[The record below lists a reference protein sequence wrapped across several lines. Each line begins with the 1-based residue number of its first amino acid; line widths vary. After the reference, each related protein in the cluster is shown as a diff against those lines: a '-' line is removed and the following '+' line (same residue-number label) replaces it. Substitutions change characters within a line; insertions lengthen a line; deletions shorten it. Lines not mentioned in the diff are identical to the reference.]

1 MGKFKNIKF
10 IFLNSLLK
18 YTSLLLIA
26 LATFFISYFIERED
40 FVFLIIGILISGVAY
55 FYLIKKTVFSRNQII
70 GWAILFR
77 ISLLFYTPN
86 LSDDYYRFVWDG
98 QMLSNTENPYL
109 ILPSKVIESENYKH
123 SKFYHE
129 LYEGLNSKEYYT
141 VYPPLNQTMF
151 YVASVIS
158 GENIYINVLVL
169 KLIIL
174 LFEIGLLFIL
184 FALLKAL
191 KMAANLAIIYAFNP
205 LVIIELVGNVHFEGV
220 MLFFFLLGVLLLVK
234 NKILLGGLA
243 FAFAISTKLIPLMI
257 LPLVIGFIGW
267 KKSIT
272 FFAVVGIVSTVLFL
286 PFLTPELISNFGS
299 SIDLYFQKF
308 EFNASIYYLL
318 RWAGIQLTGYNQIG
332 VIGAFLPVIFVM
344 FVCIVSFNFYRAKL
358 SPTERVI
365 GFIKNTFIVLFV
377 YYLLASIVHPWYVIN
392 LVVLS
397 VFIKNRVALVWSV
410 TAFFSYFA
418 YSNYVELNYLGD
430 KHQSSLYFWL
440 VAVEYLALLLYIYLV
455 FVRLKVKKLGT

>member
-26 LATFFISYFIERED
+26 LATFLISYFIERGD

-70 GWAILFR
+70 GWALLFR
-77 ISLLFYTPN
+77 ITLLFYTPN

-109 ILPSKVIESENYKH
+109 ILPSDAIKTEDYKH

-151 YVASVIS
+151 YVASVVS
-158 GENIYINVLVL
+158 GENTYINVLVL

-174 LFEIGLLFIL
+174 LFEIGILFIL

-191 KMAANLAIIYAFNP
+191 KMAGNLAVIYAFNP

-220 MLFFFLLGVLLLVK
+220 MLFFFLLGILLLIK
-234 NKILLGGLA
+234 NKVLLGGLA

-257 LPLVIGFIGW
+257 LPLIIGFIGW

-272 FFAVVGIVSTVLFL
+272 FFAVVGIVSIIMFL
-286 PFLTPELISNFGS
+286 PFLTPELISNFDS
-299 SIDLYFQKF
+299 SINLYFHKF
-308 EFNASIYYLL
+308 EFNASVYYLL
-318 RWAGIQLTGYNQIG
+318 RWIGIQLTGYNQIG
-332 VIGAFLPVIFVM
+332 VIGSFLPVLFVL
-344 FVCIVSFNFYRAKL
+344 FVCAVSFHFYRTKL
-358 SPTERVI
+358 SPTEKVI
-365 GFIKNTFIVLFV
+365 GFIKNAFIVLFV

-397 VFIKNRVALVWSV
+397 VFIKNKVALVWSV

-440 VAVEYLALLLYIYLV
+440 VAVEYLTLFIYMCLV
-455 FVRLKVKKLGT
+455 FVIFKDKRLGI